1 MKLNLN
7 QIKNITQGAVNVFE
21 KDGYFEFH
29 RFTTEQEDL
38 YSNPTLKRPLTVGH
52 LKVLTS
58 AGVKLR
64 FLTNSNTLAFTAK
77 FINGTYREIYSI
89 DVFVNGEFFNT
100 ICSHESIPESYD
112 KGIEEKEVTK
122 SYNFESGEKEIS
134 IYLPFST
141 ITLLK
146 DFCLDDNSIVKPIK
160 PSKKLLAF
168 GDSITH
174 GYDCLHSH
182 KSYIN
187 LVATALDYEVY
198 NKAIGGERFF
208 PEFALCSD
216 GFTPDLITIAYGTND
231 WSNNNTKPNDL
242 ISSSSQFIGNLR
254 KVYKSSKIVVIGPI
268 WRKDLEEEKPC
279 GKFRDVAKMLE
290 AQTKKFE
297 NVYFIDGFNFVP
309 HDPIYYG
316 DRRLHPNDKG
326 FEHYAKNL
334 LIELNKIL

>member
-29 RFTTEQEDL
+29 RFTPEQEQL
-38 YSNPTLKRPLTVGH
+38 YSNPTLKRPLIVGH

-64 FLTNSNTLAFTAK
+64 FLTNSNTLTFTAK
-77 FINGTYREIYSI
+77 FMNGTYREIYSI

-100 ICSHESIPESYD
+100 ICSHEGIPESYG
-112 KGIEEKEVTK
+112 KGIEDKEVTK
-122 SYNFESGEKEIS
+122 SYTFDSGEKEIA

-146 DFCLDDNSIVKPIK
+146 DFCLDDNSTITPIK
-160 PSKKLLAF
+160 PNKKFLAF

-182 KSYIN
+182 KSYVN

-198 NKAIGGERFF
+198 NKAIGGEIFF
-208 PEFALCSD
+208 PELALCNDS
-216 GFTPDLITIAYGTND
+216 FTPDLITVAYGTND
-231 WSNNNTKPNDL
+231 WAINDTKPNDL
-242 ISSSSQFIGNLR
+242 ISLSSQFIGNLR
-254 KVYKSSKIVVIGPI
+254 RVYKSSKIVVIAPI

-290 AQTKKFE
+290 EQTKKFD
-297 NVYFIDGFNFVP
+297 NVYFVDGFNFVP

-316 DRRLHPNDKG
+316 DKRVHPNNEG